1 MKIIVA
7 SFTFY
12 PERNG
17 VAIAAE
23 IMVRN
28 LAAAGHQVCVVTGM
42 CGASICDDESC
53 EFKIHRFGMVN
64 SSICDPVDKEAY
76 VHLLKNAQPD
86 LIVFHCWGAWPLEQA
101 LKHFREIG
109 GRKVLLSHGYDTHTI
124 YWHNKFPWGLY
135 SWLKRLPRI
144 LALPSNLSALDRMV
158 VLSAKKD
165 KKRFFD
171 SWVANKLCYKNV
183 SVIPN
188 GIETTGWNLIPADF
202 RERRGLSSGMF
213 FLCVANYFEGKNQ
226 EMTIRAFCRANIA
239 GSTLVLIGSQLGC
252 YGNMV
257 RDLWSIMEPAHPQLK
272 VRFFENL
279 DRQDVISAV
288 LSCDITISA
297 SKGETQPL
305 TILESMASGKPFIS
319 TDVGCVTEFEGGL
332 IVNNIEEM
340 AGAMRELAGN
350 PAERGELGRRGKEC
364 FDGSYAAEV
373 TNRAWLDLIH
383 QIVGSGNAVQVLASV
398 AEENTLS

>member
-1 MKIIVA
+1 MKIVVA
-7 SFTFY
+7 SFTFH
-12 PERNG
+12 PDRNG

-28 LAAAGHQVCVVTGM
+28 FTAAGHQVCVVTGM
-42 CGASICDDESC
+42 CGESMRNDNSC
-53 EFKIHRFGMVN
+53 EFEIHRFGMVN
-64 SSICDPVDKEAY
+64 ASICDPADKEAY
-76 VHLLKNAQPD
+76 FCFLKNSQPD

-109 GRKVLLSHGYDTHTI
+109 GKKILASHGYDTHTI
-124 YWHNKFPWGLY
+124 YWHSTFPWGLG
-135 SWLKRLPRI
+135 SWLKRLPRA
-144 LALPSNLSALDRMV
+144 LALPSDLRALDRLV
-158 VLSAKKD
+158 VLSTKKD
-165 KKRFFD
+165 KKRLFD
-171 SWVANKLCYKNV
+171 AWVANKLGYKNV

-188 GIETTGWNLIPADF
+188 GIETIGWNLIPCDF
-202 RERRGLSSGMF
+202 RERRVLSSGIF
-213 FLCVANYFEGKNQ
+213 FLCVANYFPGKNQ
-226 EMTIRAFCRANIA
+226 EMAIKAFCKANIA

-252 YGNMV
+252 YGNMI

-305 TILESMASGKPFIS
+305 TILESMACGKPFIS
-319 TDVGCVTEFEGGL
+319 TDVGCVSEFEGG
-332 IVNNIEEM
+332 IVVNNTEQM

-364 FDGSYAAEV
+364 FERNYSAEV
-373 TNRAWLDLIH
+373 TNCAWLDLIH
-383 QIVGSGNAVQVLASV
+383 QVVNSGNAVQGMASV
-398 AEENTLS
+398 AKENTLS